1 RGDQLRLRPV
11 EPRGRDGDRGRE
23 GVPRPHVLHAP
34 QVPQAVQRR
43 DPHRVARPGRA
54 VHRHRAGRHAALP
67 EERHPGLRP
76 RSQSQHPVTSSGD
89 PRTRRESEIPGA
101 GVLGMWIFLA
111 TLSMLFLASIAG
123 YLVVRL
129 KAPAWPPPGM
139 PRLPSGLWLST
150 GLLLA
155 GSVTVHLALLRIRL
169 GQRTATV
176 RYLLATTGLA
186 LA

>member
-1 RGDQLRLRPV
+1 
-11 EPRGRDGDRGRE
+11 
-23 GVPRPHVLHAP
+23 
-34 QVPQAVQRR
+34 
-43 DPHRVARPGRA
+43 
-54 VHRHRAGRHAALP
+54 
-67 EERHPGLRP
+67 
-76 RSQSQHPVTSSGD
+76 VTSSGD
-89 PRTRRESEIPGA
+89 PRTRREGEIPGA

-155 GSVTVHLALLRIRL
+155 GSVTVHLALLRVRL

-186 LA
+186 LAFLLVQTWNWWGLPIPSPRKLNRWRAKFSPRMSSIVRTSAIGCAGSRPRMILRAGSDKLKGLRCARTMKIMLVELRWE